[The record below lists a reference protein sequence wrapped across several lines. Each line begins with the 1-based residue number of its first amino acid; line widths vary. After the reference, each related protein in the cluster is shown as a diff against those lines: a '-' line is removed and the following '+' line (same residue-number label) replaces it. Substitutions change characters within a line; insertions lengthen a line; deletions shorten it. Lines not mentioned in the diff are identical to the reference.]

1 MKNKLFQSGLLQR
14 TAGGF
19 LAIFFV
25 STILTSCNQD
35 YVPKQKAYPRVEFP
49 SKEYSLYSPEGCPF
63 QFEKPVY
70 SNVERD
76 TIFFGQKV
84 KNSDCWLNINFKSLN
99 GTINLTYK
107 EIDKNTGLEKLV
119 EDAHKLSFKH
129 SRKANYIDEIKVQND
144 HGVGGILFDVGG
156 DAASNV
162 QFFLTDS
169 TKHFIRG
176 ALYFNS
182 EPNSDSMAPIVEFVK
197 ADMKKMLQTFEWK

>member
-1 MKNKLFQSGLLQR
+1 MKNKQSTSFIAQKNALAFAAALFCAAMFS
-14 TAGGF
+14 
-19 LAIFFV
+19 
-25 STILTSCNQD
+25 SCNQD
-35 YVPKQKAYPRVEFP
+35 YVPKPKAYPRVEFP
-49 SKEYSLYSPEGCPF
+49 NKEYSLYSAPGCPF

-76 TIFFGQKV
+76 TLFFGLKV
-84 KNSDCWLNINFKSLN
+84 KDSDCWLNVNFKSLN

-107 EIDKNTGLEKLV
+107 EIDKNTGLEKLI

-129 SRKANYIDEIKVQND
+129 SRKANYIDEIKVEND

-156 DAASNV
+156 DAASNI

-169 TKHFIRG
+169 NKHFIRG

-197 ADMKKMLQTFEWK
+197 VDMKKMLQTFEWK